1 MASIPEQSSCNEPH
15 RAPELNNPAKIT
27 HVADDKEDSVARNP
41 VMQCHL
47 PPHPHG
53 LSFPSYE
60 AYEVHYQ
67 QNHVHRCTECHKNFP
82 SDHYLNLHIAENHDP
97 LNDARREKGDKTVGD
112 GPYL

>member
-1 MASIPEQSSCNEPH
+1 
-15 RAPELNNPAKIT
+15 
-27 HVADDKEDSVARNP
+27 
-41 VMQCHL
+41 MQCHL